1 MTKQRVPETDHGITG
16 EVTVAAYDEMQRGLR
31 DKGYIETKALLA
43 SGITRGHALE
53 VGHGP
58 GYLGLEWLK
67 NTSGTRLTGL
77 DISPDMTALAGRN
90 AAEYGFASRTD
101 YRGGEGNK
109 LPFADN
115 TFDAVFT
122 NGSMHEWVDPRGT
135 FNEMVRV
142 VKPGGLFFISDL
154 RRDMSI
160 FMRWFLWAGT
170 KPTFIRPYLF
180 TSVDAAYTV
189 PELRALVKGTAM
201 EGAEIKAGMV
211 DVSITGRKN

>member
-16 EVTVAAYDEMQRGLR
+16 EVTVAAYDILQRNLR
-31 DKGYIETKALLA
+31 DKGQIATQALIQ

-67 NTSGTRLTGL
+67 NTRDTQLTGL
-77 DISPDMTALAGRN
+77 DISPDMTALAARN
-90 AAEYGFASRTD
+90 AAEYGLTDRTE
-101 YRGGEGNK
+101 YREGAGNR

-122 NGSMHEWVDPRGT
+122 NGSLHEWSDPLGT

-142 VKPGGLFFISDL
+142 IKPGGLYFISDL
-154 RRDMSI
+154 RRDMPITMQWIMWLSC
-160 FMRWFLWAGT
+160 R
-170 KPTFIRPYLF
+170 PTFIRPYMF
-180 TSVDAAYTV
+180 TSIHAAYTV
-189 PELRALVKGTAM
+189 PELQEMVKGTAM
-201 EGAEIKAGMV
+201 RNAVISGTIVTIQICGM
-211 DVSITGRKN
+211 KE